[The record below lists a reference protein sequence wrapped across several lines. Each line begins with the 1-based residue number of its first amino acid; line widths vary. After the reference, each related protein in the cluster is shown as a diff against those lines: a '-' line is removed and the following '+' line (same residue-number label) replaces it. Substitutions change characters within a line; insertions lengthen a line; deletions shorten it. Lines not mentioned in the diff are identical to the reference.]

1 MIERGCHWNSRIAMP
16 ATGYLALVCFA
27 LVLLNL
33 PTAQGAER
41 KILADGL
48 KSPESVAVLSDGR
61 IFVSML
67 GKMTVKGDGQIVEI
81 KDGKA
86 LPVAAEMDDPAGLT
100 VRNNELYCADRTRI
114 WRIDREGKASV
125 YLDAAAFPV
134 KPKSLND
141 ICTSPNG
148 DLFTSD
154 SGNLT
159 SAGVV
164 FRITPEKVA
173 TVVISHPTVADLK
186 APNGLICEDAEHLL
200 LNDFFARRLVRVS
213 IADGKVSEVAKD
225 LGGADGLARDKR
237 GRIYV
242 SDWGKGRVFVIDD
255 AQSKPRVLLE
265 GFKAPADLTVDPD
278 QDRLLIP
285 DMRAGTLTAVALEE

>member
-1 MIERGCHWNSRIAMP
+1 MIKSVCRQSR
-16 ATGYLALVCFA
+16 LVSS
-27 LVLLNL
+27 LPLGWLILLL
-33 PTAQGAER
+33 LTAPTAIAAER

-67 GKMTVKGDGQIVEI
+67 GKMTVKGDGEIVEI

-86 LPVAAEMDDPAGLT
+86 IPIAAGMDDPAGLT
-100 VRNNELYCADRTRI
+100 VRDDELFCADKTKI
-114 WRIDREGKASV
+114 WRVDRAGKASV
-125 YLDAAAFPV
+125 YLDADGFPV

-141 ICTSPNG
+141 ICTGPNG

-154 SGNLT
+154 SGNFT

-173 TVVISHPTVADLK
+173 TVVISHPTVAELK
-186 APNGLICEDAEHLL
+186 APNGLICDCRDHLL
-200 LNDFFARRLVRVS
+200 LNDFFARRLLRVS
-213 IADGKVSEVAKD
+213 IADGKVSEVAND

-255 AQSKPRVLLE
+255 AQSKPRVLLD
-265 GFKAPADLTVDPD
+265 GFKAPADLMVDPS

-285 DMRAGTLTAVALEE
+285 DMRAGTLTAVSLEE